1 MNDTNRLWKVL
12 ATLLVVS
19 FGILLY
25 FGREIYL
32 AAPPMPS
39 AVVAT
44 TGQTI
49 YSRDDIETGRQ
60 VWQSIGGQQL
70 GSVWGHGSYVAP
82 DWSADWLHREA
93 TAILDAWALRETGK
107 PFAELDPPQQSSLRT
122 RLAAEMRGNTYDP
135 ATGVITVSA
144 DRAAAIAA
152 VAGHYTRLFSDDASL
167 ATLRSQY
174 AIRENPI
181 PDSAHRQAM
190 TGVLLLD
197 SMVDGDQSPQPGHQ
211 LHQQLAVRTAGGQR
225 PDDADL
231 PVDLHQHPRPAGRRG
246 RAHLVLRRDARQGAR
261 ARDPRQRSARQ
272 PEADAV
278 DEGHRQ
284 VFLGGDGAVP
294 GAGHTRRHH
303 RALRGR
309 RPGIL
314 RIPARQLA
322 ALHGHA
328 QLAPADR
335 GAVDRHR
342 VAGHGPLHRAGDLR
356 PRTEVPATRR
366 QFPVHLPAG
375 DRDRRAS
382 PASGSR

>member
-39 AVVAT
+39 AVVST
-44 TGQTI
+44 TGQAI

-93 TAILDAWALRETGK
+93 TAILDAWALRETGR

-152 VAGHYTRLFSDDASL
+152 VADHYTRLFGDDASL
-167 ATLRSQY
+167 ASLRSQY

-181 PDSAHRQAM
+181 PDAAHRQAM
-190 TGVLLLD
+190 TGFFFWTAWSTVTNRPNQDISYTSNWPLR
-197 SMVDGDQSPQPGHQ
+197 
-211 LHQQLAVRTAGGQR
+211 AAGG
-225 PDDADL
+225 
-231 PVDLHQHPRPAGRRG
+231 
-246 RAHLVLRRDARQGAR
+246 
-261 ARDPRQRSARQ
+261 
-272 PEADAV
+272 
-278 DEGHRQ
+278 
-284 VFLGGDGAVP
+284 
-294 GAGHTRRHH
+294 
-303 RALRGR
+303 
-309 RPGIL
+309 
-314 RIPARQLA
+314 
-322 ALHGHA
+322 
-328 QLAPADR
+328 
-335 GAVDRHR
+335 
-342 VAGHGPLHRAGDLR
+342 
-356 PRTEVPATRR
+356 
-366 QFPVHLPAG
+366 
-375 DRDRRAS
+375 
-382 PASGSR
+382 